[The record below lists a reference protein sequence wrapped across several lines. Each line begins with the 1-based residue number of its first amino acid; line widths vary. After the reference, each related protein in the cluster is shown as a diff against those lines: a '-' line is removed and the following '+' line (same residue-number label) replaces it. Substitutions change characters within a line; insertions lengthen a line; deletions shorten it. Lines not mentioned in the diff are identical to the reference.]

1 MTGRNDRTRSDSASA
16 PVSVEAV
23 ATETLLAE
31 LVGQVVDVWA
41 DAHGL
46 GRASATR
53 REFGSERV
61 PRHAGRE
68 GFRFLGAFDSQARLV
83 GFVYG
88 YTGGP
93 GQWWYDKVAG
103 GLDDA
108 RRAEWLEPAHFELT
122 ELAVERGSQGQG
134 IGTRLHDAVLEDLP
148 HDRALL
154 SALAD
159 NARVIRFYER
169 RGWRVLLPELRF
181 EPGRPLFAILGRDLR
196 RR

>member
-1 MTGRNDRTRSDSASA
+1 MTGRNDRTRPESAA
-16 PVSVEAV
+16 NRVHVEAV
-23 ATETLLAE
+23 ATGTLLAE

-41 DAHGL
+41 DAHRL

-61 PRHAGRE
+61 PRHAERE
-68 GFRFLGAFDSQARLV
+68 DFRFLGAFDARGRLV

-88 YTGGP
+88 YAGGP

-103 GLDDA
+103 ALDGA

-122 ELAVERGSQGQG
+122 ELAVERAHQGHG
-134 IGTRLHDAVLEDLP
+134 IGSRLHDAVLEGLP
-148 HDRALL
+148 HERALL

-181 EPGRPLFAILGRDLR
+181 EPGRPLFAILGKELR
-196 RR
+196 G

>member
-1 MTGRNDRTRSDSASA
+1 LADAVSI
-16 PVSVEAV
+16 VSVAPDV
-23 ATETLLAE
+23 VLAE

-41 DAHGL
+41 NAHGL

-53 REFGSERV
+53 REFGGDRV

-68 GFRFLGAFDSQARLV
+68 GFVFLGAFEPGGRLV

-103 GLDDA
+103 ALDGA
-108 RRAEWLEPAHFELT
+108 RRAEWLELAHFELT
-122 ELAVERGSQGQG
+122 ELAVERARQGQG
-134 IGTRLHDAVLEDLP
+134 IGSRLHDSVLEGLP
-148 HDRALL
+148 HERALL

-181 EPGRPLFAILGRDLR
+181 EPGRPLFAILGKELR
-196 RR
+196 G

>member
-1 MTGRNDRTRSDSASA
+1 MTGRNDRTRSESASDLI
-16 PVSVEAV
+16 VVEAV

-68 GFRFLGAFDSQARLV
+68 DFRFLGALEPRGRLV

-103 GLDDA
+103 ALDGA

-122 ELAVERGSQGQG
+122 ELAVDPAYQGRG
-134 IGTRLHDAVLEDLP
+134 IGTRLHDAVLDGLSHE
-148 HDRALL
+148 RALL

-181 EPGRPLFAILGRDLR
+181 EPGRPPFAILGKELR
-196 RR
+196 G

>member
-1 MTGRNDRTRSDSASA
+1 MTGRNDRARSEGAADS
-16 PVSVEAV
+16 VSVEAV
-23 ATETLLAE
+23 ATETLLAK

-61 PRHAGRE
+61 PRHTGRDD
-68 GFRFLGAFDSQARLV
+68 FRFLGAFEPRGRLV

-103 GLDDA
+103 ALDDA

-122 ELAVERGSQGQG
+122 ELAVDPSYQSRG
-134 IGTRLHDAVLEDLP
+134 IGTRLHDAVLEGLP

-159 NARVIRFYER
+159 NARVIRFYEQ

-181 EPGRPLFAILGRDLR
+181 EPGRPLFAILGKELR
-196 RR
+196 R